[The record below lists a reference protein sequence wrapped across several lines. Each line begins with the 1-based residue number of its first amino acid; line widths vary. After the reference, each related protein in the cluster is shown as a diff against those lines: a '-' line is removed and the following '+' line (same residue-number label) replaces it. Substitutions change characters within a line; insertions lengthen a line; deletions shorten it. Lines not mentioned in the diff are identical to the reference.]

1 MAVEEDL
8 NTLFFKKFVMRAI
21 LMKIPI
27 QQRYQFIRDF
37 YQMLNQNS
45 PLTVE
50 ILQISKNTLSNAL
63 TILNSKQLFM
73 KLKSKKSI

>member
-8 NTLFFKKFVMRAI
+8 NTLFFKKIVMRAI

-45 PLTVE
+45 PLTVD